1 MAGSLPNSL
10 QVLGF
15 LADSSNM
22 SKSTRLDNMKRKAR
36 ARLVRSY
43 AIAAGFFPSAFFYRN
58 CPDGAGNIRFAFN
71 GWSDSDRR
79 TVPGRSRDFRLRL
92 PSPEVTPM

>member
-1 MAGSLPNSL
+1 
-10 QVLGF
+10 
-15 LADSSNM
+15 M

-36 ARLVRSY
+36 TRIVRSY
-43 AIAAGFFPSAFFYRN
+43 AIAAGFFPAAFFRRT

-79 TVPGRSRDFRLRL
+79 TIPGRAQDFRVRL
-92 PSPEVTPM
+92 PSPEVTVM